1 MNKLIALNLLATGA
15 IVGSTI
21 LHPVFAQHHE
31 TTPHAQKLQ
40 AKSSPSHQMHMAM
53 SRMNKKMSAMKMS
66 GDTDKDFAIMMAE
79 HHQGAI
85 EMAEI
90 EVKHG
95 KNTELRAMAKKMIAM
110 QKQERAELLK
120 HAKKARSQ

>member
-1 MNKLIALNLLATGA
+1 
-15 IVGSTI
+15 
-21 LHPVFAQHHE
+21 
-31 TTPHAQKLQ
+31 
-40 AKSSPSHQMHMAM
+40 MAM